1 METSE
6 LYLPAIVLGLIVL
19 MLAMGIHRR
28 VIAKLGVRNFLRH
41 KGHTVISVAGL
52 LIGTSIICA
61 SMVVGDSIEYFI
73 VEETYEQLQVIDVLI
88 SEDNGGTFDE
98 SIYTTISSNNELSA
112 LTDGISPLLVQSVSV
127 RQQQS
132 GLFEPSVSLIGF
144 DAVQD
149 EEFGLFTLSN
159 GEEINGAVT
168 GNNSVINRE
177 LANSLDAD
185 VGDTIDLTYTIGNGY
200 MGYGDIH
207 SQTLTISY
215 IVEDEGKAQFNP
227 GSGMNLE
234 TYNIYVDIDTAQDML
249 DAQNMI
255 SMIKIS
261 NIGGV
266 ESGTDGTEEVL
277 EAIEPLI
284 QDLTFNVQ
292 NEMLIPIPMGGAN
305 ISMLSNSNLDAG
317 SLVLTTNGT
326 VMEQTPFM
334 VENGGAMYIILGDF
348 VMAPNG
354 SFLPVAPLLS
364 DVNSTIYNNFEFDE
378 SSGMVTFVSPP
389 PMTPVF
395 AEYSYTFILEA
406 EGVKQDSLEMAQDI
420 NELLSTFLTIFG
432 SFAILA
438 GVILII
444 NIFTML
450 AEERKSELGMARAVG
465 MKRRHLMQSFLFEGL
480 AYGSVASAMG
490 TIVGVVIG
498 WILIYMINNI
508 ANIMAGVVIPFHFEN
523 FSLIQAFSTGFI
535 ITFATILFT
544 SWRISNLN
552 IIRAIRGI
560 EEPVN
565 DRKGW
570 KIPLLGA
577 LLVVVSSVMM
587 FQMWNDEFMVK
598 LLAPSGIITG
608 LAMLLWR
615 WIGDRISVTSATL
628 GVFLYTYYAIRT
640 YFGDADMGNLEMPFI
655 LSGVLI
661 VLSLVLLIMYN
672 SKPVIMMIVNSIG
685 RAKKFR
691 PTVMTAVSYPLSKKF
706 RTGMSVAMFALV
718 VYMIVMLSVFS
729 NIFVMDLDEETLKE
743 GGGYHIIA
751 NAQNPVIDI
760 YNVTDPVD
768 NTMITSSV
776 FDHAT
781 ISQVSQAYAA
791 EANVTEEVQA
801 DEGGMGFGFGMFSG
815 AIVYGIDDQFHEG
828 RSFEFMKVME
838 EFEGQEVSAVWEA
851 VTAPDSNYIIYSS
864 MMAMMSQVSVGNHL
878 TFTTFT
884 GDVTEEYQVIG
895 IVDQSTL
902 NGAFMSK
909 PNVIKEFG
917 MMGMANSVF
926 LIDVGDGQDIQATAD
941 AMEKDFAALGMNSVI
956 VEDMVESS
964 MEMMNSM
971 FVLFELYL
979 YMGMVVGVAGLG
991 IITIRSVVERTPEI
1005 GILRS
1010 IGFKKKNVRNA
1021 FLIEILFVATMGVLI
1036 GTLAGIMVS
1045 YEIFNVM
1052 ISDMG
1057 GDIEYVIPWAKIALV
1072 TAIAYIATILCT
1084 IIPAMNASKTSPSEA
1099 LRYVG

>member
-6 LYLPAIVLGLIVL
+6 LYLPAIVLGLIIL

-28 VIAKLGVRNFLRH
+28 VIAKLGLRNFLRH
-41 KGHTVISVAGL
+41 KGHTAISVAGL

-73 VEETYEQLQVIDVLI
+73 VEETYEQLQFVDI
-88 SEDNGGTFDE
+88 SIEADNGGAFDE
-98 SIYTTISSNNELSA
+98 AIFTELNTDTA
-112 LTDGISPLLVQSVSV
+112 LGDLTDGMAPMMVQSVSV
-127 RQQQS
+127 RQQGS
-132 GLFEPSVSLIGF
+132 GLFEPSANLIGF
-144 DAVQD
+144 DAIQD

-159 GEEINGAVT
+159 GDESNGAVS
-168 GNNSVINRE
+168 GNNTMINRA
-177 LANSLDAD
+177 LAESLDANI
-185 VGDTIDLTYTIGNGY
+185 GDTIDLTYTIGSSYTGLGN
-200 MGYGDIH
+200 IE
-207 SQTLTISY
+207 SRTLTITY
-215 IVEDEGKAQFNP
+215 IAEDEGKAKLNP
-227 GSGMNLE
+227 GPGMGMD
-234 TYNIYVDIDTAQDML
+234 TYNVYVDMDTAQEMF
-249 DAQNMI
+249 QSPGMI
-255 SMIKIS
+255 THIKVS

-266 ESGTDGTEEVL
+266 QSGVDGSDEVI
-277 EAIEPLI
+277 EAIEPLLE
-284 QDLTFNVQ
+284 DLTFSVQ
-292 NEMLIPIPMGGAN
+292 GEMIFPIPMNGMN
-305 ISMLSNSNLDAG
+305 FSMLSSTDIVSD
-317 SLVLTTNGT
+317 SLVLMSNGT
-326 VMEQTPFM
+326 VIPSQTYM
-334 VENGGAMYIILGDF
+334 LD
-348 VMAPNG
+348 
-354 SFLPVAPLLS
+354 
-364 DVNSTIYNNFEFDE
+364 DE
-378 SSGMVTFVSPP
+378 SGTITYLMPP
-389 PMTPVF
+389 PMMPIF
-395 AEYSYTFILEA
+395 AEYEFNYILEA
-406 EGVKQDSLEMAQDI
+406 EAVKQDSLQMAQDI

-498 WILIYMINNI
+498 WFLIYMINNI

-535 ITFATILFT
+535 ITFGTILLT
-544 SWRISNLN
+544 SWKISKLN

-565 DRKGW
+565 DRKDW
-570 KIPLLGA
+570 KIPLIGILMVIISA
-577 LLVVVSSVMM
+577 VMM
-587 FQMWNDEFMVK
+587 LQLWEDEFMVK
-598 LLAPSGIITG
+598 MLAPSGLIVG
-608 LAMLLWR
+608 MALLLWR
-615 WIGDRISVTSATL
+615 WIGDRITVTSASL
-628 GVFLYTYYAIRT
+628 GVFLYTYFSIKT
-640 YFGDADMGNLEMPFI
+640 YFGDVNENMEMPFI

-672 SKPVIMMIVNSIG
+672 SKPVIMLIVNSIG

-743 GGGYHIIA
+743 GGGYQIIA
-751 NAQNPVIDI
+751 NVQNPVIDI
-760 YNVTDPVD
+760 YNATDPID
-768 NTMITSSV
+768 NSMITSNI
-776 FDHAT
+776 FNKAT
-781 ISQVSQAYAA
+781 IAQISQAYAA
-791 EANVTEEVQA
+791 EINVTDAVEQEQ
-801 DEGGMGFGFGMFSG
+801 GGMAFGFGMFSG
-815 AIVYGIDDQFHEG
+815 AIIYGIDDVFYEG
-828 RSFEFMKVME
+828 RSFEFTQTMPGYEDYDTLWNAITEPGSKFV
-838 EFEGQEVSAVWEA
+838 VY
-851 VTAPDSNYIIYSS
+851 NS
-864 MMAMMSQVSVGNHL
+864 MMAMMNQVSVGNHL

-884 GDVTEEYQVIG
+884 GEVTEEYQVIG
-895 IVDQSTL
+895 IMDQSTM
-902 NGAFMSK
+902 NGAFMSRE
-909 PNVIKEFG
+909 NVIAEFG
-917 MMGMANSVF
+917 FMGMANSMF
-926 LIDVGDGQDIQATAD
+926 LVDVDDGEDIQATAD
-941 AMEKDFAALGMNSVI
+941 ALEKDFAALGMNSII

-964 MEMMNSM
+964 LEMMNSM

-991 IITIRSVVERTPEI
+991 IITIRSVVERTAEI

-1010 IGFKKKNVRNA
+1010 IGFKKSNVRNA
-1021 FLIEILFVATMGVLI
+1021 FLIEILFIATMGVLI
-1036 GTLAGIMVS
+1036 GTLAGIMIS

-1052 ISDMG
+1052 MSDMG

-1072 TAIAYIATILCT
+1072 TVIAYIATILCT
-1084 IIPAMNASKTSPSEA
+1084 IIPASNASKTSPSEA